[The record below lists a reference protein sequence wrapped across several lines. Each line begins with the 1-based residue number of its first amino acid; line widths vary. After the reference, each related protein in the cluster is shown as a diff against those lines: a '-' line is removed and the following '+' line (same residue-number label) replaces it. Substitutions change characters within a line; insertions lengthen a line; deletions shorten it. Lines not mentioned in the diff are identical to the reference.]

1 MRRFLSS
8 FFFLT
13 VLIICLSATVF
24 AADEAKVVVQGNFQ
38 ATPST
43 GTTSYSVT
51 LNDSGSEFSIPVSN
65 IYLNTFTS
73 GSAVMPNEGTL
84 TFEVYP
90 VSSSVSFSTS
100 TVGYSISSTSSRNRA
115 VVTITCDSNRT
126 SSLCGFNINSSTFS
140 SADNNARP
148 ITPSLSGFS
157 YTSSEPVEPATPPSN
172 TMQGMQNGVR
182 YVQAAAENWEIYNQ
196 YIGWRYAS
204 MDGQFTNSSGVT
216 VDSSVHST
224 SLNSD
229 VLAGLGYN
237 AYSWKINDSGLIE
250 FNSGALAS
258 SWLDMVWKYLTYDYY
273 WGTRLWSND
282 TSGSWYGDIKSSFV
296 YLNYRVNQIFEVLAN
311 DEDLKIKDAT
321 DEERQWVQDYFE
333 NGTDIADSGKY
344 DKLNDTSSAFKD
356 LFSGAPESS
365 LADGFASV
373 NDNGYDFWS
382 QAVSDE
388 INGGGISTMSEDPDF
403 QIVDFYSDNFV
414 IIRGGCGWL
423 TLCSLR

>member
-1 MRRFLSS
+1 MKR
-8 FFFLT
+8 FFFYL
-13 VLIICLSATVF
+13 LILSVFVVCLSTSVF
-24 AADEAKVVVQGNFQ
+24 AADEAKVVVNAQYRQEQYDSSNTSYQ
-38 ATPST
+38 ITVDSS
-43 GTTSYSVT
+43 GTTFS
-51 LNDSGSEFSIPVSN
+51 SEFSDAYFN
-65 IYLNTFTS
+65 QFLT
-73 GSAVMPNEGTL
+73 GSVVMPSTGTL
-84 TFEVYP
+84 TFELYP
-90 VSSSVSFSTS
+90 TSSSISFSTTSPGYTITS
-100 TVGYSISSTSSRNRA
+100 TYSKSVS
-115 VVTITCDSNRT
+115 VVTVTATDART
-126 SSLCGFNINSSTFS
+126 SQLMAFDINNGGLNETYF
-140 SADNNARP
+140 RQG
-148 ITPSLSGFS
+148 ITPSVSDFT
-157 YTSSEPVEPATPPSN
+157 YTADGPLPEPATPPSN

-344 DKLNDTSSAFKD
+344 DKLNDTSSAFKN

-388 INGGGISTMSEDPDF
+388 INGGGISTMSEDSDL
-403 QIVDFYSDNFV
+403 QIVDFYSDNFA
-414 IIRGGCGWL
+414 IIRGAADG
-423 TLCSLR
+423 